1 MENIIFGVLGVLLII
16 DSIILF
22 VYYRQMKKV
31 ENLSD
36 QRIELYKKIVLECRD
51 YCEKQSK
58 EYQNFLKSILEKSEE
73 IKNSDEYKEYLEF
86 KKSKTTKSQKSTKP
100 TKSFRTTKSTKTKN
114 QEDKQEGSENE

>member
-1 MENIIFGVLGVLLII
+1 MDNILFGVLGVLLII

-31 ENLSD
+31 EKLTD
-36 QRIELYKKIVLECRD
+36 ERIELYKKLMLECRD

-86 KKSKTTKSQKSTKP
+86 KKSKANKASKSQ
-100 TKSFRTTKSTKTKN
+100 KSTKTKN

>member
-1 MENIIFGVLGVLLII
+1 MDNIIFGVLGVLLLI
-16 DSIILF
+16 DSAILF

-31 ENLSD
+31 EKLTD
-36 QRIELYKKIVLECRD
+36 ERIELYKKLMLECRD

-86 KKSKTTKSQKSTKP
+86 KKSKANKTSKS
-100 TKSFRTTKSTKTKN
+100 TKSTKTRKST
-114 QEDKQEGSENE
+114 KTKIKEGSENE